1 MANLKLTGKSS
12 LSKVTPG
19 WARVTAVSFIIGIWL
34 IVELISAKGTGTW
47 LRPFT
52 YGLTDDTIVSLIL
65 TVLLTV
71 VVHGGRIACGF
82 ILTWK
87 NMVGIR
93 VLMVAF
99 IAIFTAISMYG
110 SYSTNQRSVEL
121 AKLESFDLTS
131 LQEAKTDARNNIDRL
146 QAQLNDIPPT
156 WKKWTVVNDQ
166 LLAEQSRL
174 EQLNSQISEAQ
185 ASVGVDKIQLS
196 QGQNVQS
203 RLWFWVLIEFI
214 CITFS
219 FLGVSLIDWAD
230 DGEADLAGNG
240 FESSSTQKTSAYNPY
255 NSHDEEIPNPE
266 LVNIPATAS
275 AKMGF
280 QANDLA
286 DDNEINLKRYQEFFQ
301 QTNNKQPTALQI
313 RILKRYL
320 SRKLK
325 NKAVTLRAIS
335 DAMGN
340 ESSPVY
346 IKDTLNAFGINTST
360 NRS

>member
-52 YGLTDDTIVSLIL
+52 YGLTDDTTVSLIL

-146 QAQLNDIPPT
+146 QKQLNDIPPT
-156 WKKWTVVNDQ
+156 WKKWTTVNNQ
-166 LLAEQSRL
+166 LLAEQGRL

-230 DGEADLAGNG
+230 DGEADLPGNVLG
-240 FESSSTQKTSAYNPY
+240 SSSTSKIPAYNPY
-255 NSHDEEIPNPE
+255 NSHDEEIPEPE

-275 AKMGF
+275 SKMGF
-280 QANDLA
+280 QSNDV
-286 DDNEINLKRYQEFFQ
+286 EINTEPELQKYQSVFLER
-301 QTNNKQPTALQI
+301 NNKQPTVLQLK
-313 RILKRYL
+313 ILRKYL
-320 SRKLK
+320 NRKARQK
-325 NKAVTLRAIS
+325 SITLRAIS
-335 DAMGN
+335 EALNFEG
-340 ESSPVY
+340 SPVY
-346 IKDTLNAFGINTST
+346 VKDTLNAFGINT
-360 NRS
+360 NRR